1 VIDEPTLNEAD
12 IQGHL
17 ATGFGTLYSRFLGI
31 KLVDISQSRVS
42 LLSEVDNVTTLSKSQ
57 EKRIERRA
65 AFATGQERP
74 VFNDVMMAMGL
85 SAIGLRKLGVTLEAS
100 LDQNFVNGMA
110 TDAATLGD
118 ATDTLGNPLNWVV
131 GNSPENTPDVF
142 IILAGEIEDKLNQA
156 ADNLLSR
163 LGNTVSLIY
172 DQQAYRRSDDK
183 EHFGFNDGISQPG
196 LRGSLSDGTFL
207 ARRLLPED
215 DPRNDIVAQPGKP
228 LVWPG
233 QFIFGYPSQSED
245 PRIPGAERPF
255 PQWLKN
261 GSFLVFRRLRQDVKL
276 FRNAFEELA
285 KDLSDSALSADMLM
299 AKAVGRWPDGTPL
312 AVAPDA
318 PNPALAD
325 DPFRN
330 NYFSFSAPQADIQV
344 SDKGEF
350 ITIPGTKADLFGF
363 RCPAVAHI
371 RKVNP
376 RDDTTD
382 IGTEDML
389 SKMILRRG
397 LIFGPDFEAEPE
409 AERGLLFLS
418 YQTSINLQFIFLQ
431 KNWANSVKKP
441 TDSGHDPI
449 IGKSSLPTGERQG
462 RLPISP
468 GKELQ
473 LKFNGDWVETSG
485 GGYFAVPGI
494 AGLRLIF
501 SGSGS

>member
-1 VIDEPTLNEAD
+1 VIDEPTLDEAD

-17 ATGFGTLYSRFLGI
+17 ATGFGTLRSRFLGI
-31 KLVDISQSRVS
+31 KLIDINQARVT
-42 LLSEVDNVTTLSKSQ
+42 LLSEVDNVTTLSKAQ
-57 EKRIERRA
+57 QKRIERRA
-65 AFATGQERP
+65 AFATGRERP
-74 VFNDVMMAMGL
+74 IFDDVMMAMGL

-110 TDAATLGD
+110 ADAATLGD
-118 ATDTLGNPLNWVV
+118 ATDTSGNPLNWVV
-131 GNSPENTPDVF
+131 GDAPENTPDVF

-156 ADNLLSR
+156 ANNLLSK
-163 LGNTVSLIY
+163 LGNAVRLIY

-196 LRGSLSDGTFL
+196 LRGRLSDGTFL

-215 DPRNDIVAQPGKP
+215 DPRNDIIAQPGKP
-228 LVWPG
+228 LIWPG

-245 PRIPGAERPF
+245 PRIPGAERSF

-261 GSFLVFRRLRQDVKL
+261 GSFLVFRRLRQDVAL
-276 FRNAFEELA
+276 FRNAFKKLA
-285 KDLSDSALSADMLM
+285 EDISDSGLSADMLM

-312 AVAPDA
+312 AVSPDA
-318 PNPALAD
+318 S
-325 DPFRN
+325 DPSVAEDRFRN
-330 NYFSFSAPQADIQV
+330 NYFSFSTPQADIQV
-344 SDKGEF
+344 SDNGKVK
-350 ITIPGTKADLFGF
+350 TIPGTKADLFGF

-371 RKVNP
+371 RKINP

-382 IGTEDML
+382 IGTEDTL

-418 YQTSINLQFIFLQ
+418 YQSSIELQFIFLQ
-431 KNWANSVKKP
+431 KNWANSVTRP
-441 TDSGHDPI
+441 SASGHDPI
-449 IGKSSLPTGERQG
+449 IGKSSLPNGERQG
-462 RLPISP
+462 RLPLSP
-468 GKELQ
+468 AKEFQ

-485 GGYFAVPGI
+485 GAYFAVPGI
-494 AGLRLIF
+494 AGLRFIF
-501 SGSGS
+501 SDRSS